1 MEFIF
6 HFVKKKILVRL
17 TQLSYSINE
26 SLSEVAVHVG
36 EAGMSGQKHVAKRLS
51 VPKETPYES

>member
-6 HFVKKKILVRL
+6 LFVKKKILVHL
-17 TQLSYSINE
+17 TQLSYSVNE
-26 SLSEVAVHVG
+26 SLSGDADRDSF
-36 EAGMSGQKHVAKRLS
+36 AGAKGQKHVAKRQS